1 MDKKRKISSVM
12 EPYIRNVLERDKIP
26 YRSTVKNDGFVF
38 YMPLTNRQFTEV
50 LEDALCEKQRSE
62 SKSRIPVYSARTL
75 LNREKR
81 SRLMNLNGKQCFHI
95 LRADIETFE
104 NSYLV

>member
-38 YMPLTNRQFTEV
+38 
-50 LEDALCEKQRSE
+50 
-62 SKSRIPVYSARTL
+62 
-75 LNREKR
+75 
-81 SRLMNLNGKQCFHI
+81 
-95 LRADIETFE
+95 
-104 NSYLV
+104 

>member
-50 LEDALCEKQRSE
+50 LEDAPVSYTHLTLPTK
-62 SKSRIPVYSARTL
+62 RIV
-75 LNREKR
+75 
-81 SRLMNLNGKQCFHI
+81 
-95 LRADIETFE
+95 
-104 NSYLV
+104 